1 MQLLVGS
8 LVRVLLGHAQ
18 LAEPGPQTT
27 SREIK
32 TGTMVQT
39 HREPAPPSAFRTSPV
54 LSVGFL
60 LCLHHAWCLL
70 APTHSFPPLPSQLL
84 LWPLVTQVGIF

>member
-8 LVRVLLGHAQ
+8 LVRLSLGHVR

-32 TGTMVQT
+32 TGPVVQT
-39 HREPAPPSAFRTSPV
+39 HREPAPPSALRISPV

-60 LCLHHAWCLL
+60 LCLHYAWCLV
-70 APTHSFPPLPSQLL
+70 ALL
-84 LWPLVTQVGIF
+84 LA

>member
-1 MQLLVGS
+1 MQPLVGS
-8 LVRVLLGHAQ
+8 LVRLPLRHAR

-32 TGTMVQT
+32 TGTVVQT
-39 HREPAPPSAFRTSPV
+39 HWEPAPPSAFRTSPV

-60 LCLHHAWCLL
+60 LCLHHAWCL
-70 APTHSFPPLPSQLL
+70 
-84 LWPLVTQVGIF
+84 VV